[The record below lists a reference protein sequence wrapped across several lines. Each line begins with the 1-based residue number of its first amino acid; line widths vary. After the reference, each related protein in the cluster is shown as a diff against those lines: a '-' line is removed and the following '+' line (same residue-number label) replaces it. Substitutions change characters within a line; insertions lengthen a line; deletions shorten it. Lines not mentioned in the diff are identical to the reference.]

1 MQLQV
6 KKRETLGKKNKYL
19 RRENE
24 VPAVI
29 FGKGMES
36 INISADYVSL
46 EKVYQEAGE
55 TDLIDIML
63 DENKYKVLV
72 KGIQTDPVTDKI
84 SHVSFYKPDLT
95 VKTEAQVP
103 VEIIGEENNELLES
117 NPTAIA
123 LLLLQ
128 EITVEALPEDIPHSF
143 NVDVSNLT
151 EFGMGVNISQLE
163 YNREKVSIPD
173 IDPEETVVRIDEIVI
188 EEEPEEE
195 VISEEEAIAG
205 LEATE
210 EKEEGEESEER
221 TEESKGPE
229 EEKKESQG

>member
-1 MQLQV
+1 MELQV

-19 RRENE
+19 RREDE

-29 FGKGMES
+29 FGKGMDS
-36 INISADYVSL
+36 ISISADYVSL
-46 EKVYQEAGE
+46 ERVYQEAGE
-55 TDLIDIML
+55 TDLIDILL
-63 DENKYKVLV
+63 DTNKYKVLV
-72 KGIQTDPVTDKI
+72 KDIQTDPVSDKI

-95 VKTEAQVP
+95 IKTEAQVP

-117 NPTAIA
+117 DPTAIA

-143 NVDVSNLT
+143 EVDVSNLN
-151 EFGMGVNISQLE
+151 EFGMGVNVSELK
-163 YNREKVSIPD
+163 YDREKVSIPD
-173 IDPEETVVRIDEIVI
+173 LDPEETVVRIDEIVI

-210 EKEEGEESEER
+210 EKEEGEEGEEGI
-221 TEESKGPE
+221 EESKGPA
-229 EEKKESQG
+229 EEKKEE

>member
-1 MQLQV
+1 MELKV

-36 INISADYVSL
+36 ISISADYNRL

-55 TDLIDIML
+55 TDLIDILL
-63 DENKYKVLV
+63 DSNKYKVLV
-72 KGIQTDPVTDKI
+72 KDIQTDPVSDKI

-95 VKTEAQVP
+95 IKTEAQVP
-103 VEIIGEENNELLES
+103 VEIVGEENNELLKS
-117 NPTAIA
+117 DPTAIA

-143 NVDVSNLT
+143 EVDVSNLT
-151 EFGMGVNISQLE
+151 EFGMGVNISQLD
-163 YNREKVSIPD
+163 YDREKVSIPD
-173 IDPEETVVRIDEIVI
+173 LDPEETVVRVDEIVI

-205 LEATE
+205 VEATE
-210 EKEEGEESEER
+210 EKEEGEEEGEEGA
-221 TEESKGPE
+221 EKSKEPA
-229 EEKKESQG
+229 EEKKEE